1 MEFIQD
7 SIVEGELRTKS
18 KFRSMI
24 LQWFSGYELKDT
36 TLRAVRAKNKT
47 SLERV
52 YVLVK
57 R

>member
-1 MEFIQD
+1 MEFIQNTSYD
-7 SIVEGELRTKS
+7 GELRTKS
-18 KFRSMI
+18 KLRSMI
-24 LQWFSGYELKDT
+24 LQWFNGYELKDT
-36 TLRAVRAKNKT
+36 TLRAVRANNKT